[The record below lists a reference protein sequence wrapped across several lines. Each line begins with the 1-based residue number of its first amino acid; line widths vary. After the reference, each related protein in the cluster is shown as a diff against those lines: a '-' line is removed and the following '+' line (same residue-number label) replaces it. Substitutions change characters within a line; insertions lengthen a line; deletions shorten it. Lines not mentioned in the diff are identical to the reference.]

1 MVANHVLCQLS
12 YTPLTA
18 RVGLDRFE
26 LSTSP
31 LSGVRSN
38 QLSYR
43 PAGLLPQKKGYR
55 FYTVASTGFAAP
67 CLQCIFE
74 DQENDLSKLD
84 RRKLA
89 IRSVELARICN
100 RASHRRAAQI
110 AVPLERR

>member
-1 MVANHVLCQLS
+1 M
-12 YTPLTA
+12 
-18 RVGLDRFE
+18 VGLDRFE

-67 CLQCIFE
+67 CLQYIFE
-74 DQENDLSKLD
+74 DQSSDLSKLD
-84 RRKLA
+84 RRKPKHSFRRINENLQSR
-89 IRSVELARICN
+89 ISPKRSADCGSFRKEV
-100 RASHRRAAQI
+100 
-110 AVPLERR
+110 